1 MRMVGNK
8 KITMKKKVLGAYVS
22 PKIVLLKIE
31 LEQGILASSATFTPG
46 NGTNGNYTPEIDNW
60 MDSKETH
67 EIDL

>member
-1 MRMVGNK
+1 METK
-8 KITMKKKVLGAYVS
+8 KTTMKKKVLGAYLS